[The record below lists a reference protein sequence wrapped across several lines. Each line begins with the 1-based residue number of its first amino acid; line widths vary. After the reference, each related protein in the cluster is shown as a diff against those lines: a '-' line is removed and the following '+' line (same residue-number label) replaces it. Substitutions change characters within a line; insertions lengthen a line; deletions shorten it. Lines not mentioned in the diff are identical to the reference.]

1 MKKIILI
8 FSVIIISYS
17 CKAQNNTLN
26 SNEITI
32 NGINFFGNNVNLITQ
47 HFGQPNSIENYYYEI
62 DDVMTY
68 KYVYDSIIFTTINDI
83 TYSFEFTG
91 GNYAFT
97 NNNIKIGNNIHTLQ
111 SIYPLSFINKN
122 SDALYLDFND
132 IDRYIMISYNPD
144 NNLIDKIAIYSY

>member
-8 FSVIIISYS
+8 FNVIIISYS

-97 NNNIKIGNNIHTLQ
+97 NNNIKIGNNIFPLQ
-111 SIYPLSFINKN
+111 SIYPLSFINK
-122 SDALYLDFND
+122 SSEGLVLGIND
-132 IDRYIMISYNPD
+132 IDRFIVISYNPD
-144 NNLIDKIAIYSY
+144 NKLIDKIAIYTY

>member
-8 FSVIIISYS
+8 FNVIIISYS

-26 SNEITI
+26 SSEISI
-32 NGINFFGNNVNLITQ
+32 NGINFFGNNVSLITQ

-91 GNYAFT
+91 GNYVFT
-97 NNNIKIGNNIHTLQ
+97 SNNIKIGNNIHTLQ

-144 NNLIDKIAIYSY
+144 NKLIDKIAIYSY